1 MSSMLRS
8 LARNRA
14 KENMKAMGM
23 VRICSDSRGIGSMF
37 ADEWR
42 KYVNGTITKK
52 KKRGV
57 KA

>member
-1 MSSMLRS
+1 MLRS

-37 ADEWR
+37 ADNWR
-42 KYVNGTITKK
+42 KYANGTITKK

>member
-23 VRICSDSRGIGSMF
+23 VRICSTDKGKPTTF
-37 ADEWR
+37 AEDWR
-42 KYVNGTITKK
+42 KYINGTITKK
-52 KKRGV
+52 KRGA

>member
-23 VRICSDSRGIGSMF
+23 VRICSKDKGKPTTF
-37 ADEWR
+37 AEDWR
-42 KYVNGTITKK
+42 KFTNGTITKK
-52 KKRGV
+52 KKGV

>member
-23 VRICSDSRGIGSMF
+23 VRLCSKDKGKPTTF
-37 ADEWR
+37 AEDWR
-42 KYVNGTITKK
+42 KYTNGTITKK
-52 KKRGV
+52 KKGV